1 MCVQGAWVRGATRVR
16 VEVESDLAPEDA
28 EQEQLAVPHRH
39 KSSMLQGTGSID
51 KRNSYWR
58 RE

>member
-39 KSSMLQGTGSID
+39 KSSMLQGTGNID
-51 KRNSYWR
+51 KLYPV
-58 RE
+58 